1 MRETVLDAAQ
11 KLVQERGL
19 NGVSFQDIADK
30 VGLKKPS
37 LFHHFRSKDALAHAL
52 MERCRTSYGARYAQV
67 LSQEGLSEPDR
78 LKKIA
83 RLFEEGLKSQHL
95 CLLGALSND
104 SGAFSDEL
112 KADLSKTASGSIEG
126 YAVLFEAGRDSGT
139 LEFEGTPEE
148 AASSFLA
155 MLQGLQ
161 LLARAKGDCDV
172 LYPAALSYID
182 SISVKK

>member
-11 KLVQERGL
+11 ELVQDRGL

-37 LFHHFRSKDALAHAL
+37 LFHHFRSKDELAHAL
-52 MERCRTSYGARYAQV
+52 MERCRTSYGERYAEV
-67 LSQEGLSEPDR
+67 LATDGLSEPDR
-78 LKKIA
+78 LKEIA
-83 RLFEEGLKSQHL
+83 RLFEEGLRTRHL

-104 SGAFSDEL
+104 SGAFSEEL
-112 KADLSKTASGSIEG
+112 KADLSETATGSIDR
-126 YAVLFEAGRDSGT
+126 YAVLFEEGRNAET
-139 LEFEGTPEE
+139 LQFEGTPQE

-161 LLARAKGDCDV
+161 ILARAKGDSEL

-182 SISVKK
+182 SISKPK

>member
-11 KLVQERGL
+11 ELVQDRGL

-37 LFHHFRSKDALAHAL
+37 LFHHFRSKDELALAL
-52 MERCRTSYGARYAQV
+52 MERCRTSYGERYAEV
-67 LSQEGLSEPDR
+67 LSKDELSEPDR
-78 LKKIA
+78 LKEIA
-83 RLFEEGLKSQHL
+83 QLFDEGLRTQHL

-112 KADLSKTASGSIEG
+112 KTELGETATGSIER
-126 YAVLFEAGRDSGT
+126 YAALFKAGRKSGT
-139 LEFEGTPEE
+139 LEFEGTSKE
-148 AASSFLA
+148 AASAFLA

-161 LLARAKGDCDV
+161 LLARAKGDSAL

-182 SISVKK
+182 SISRPK